1 MRVWDKDGHPV
12 GEPLT
17 GHIGSV
23 LAVAVGRL
31 GDRDVIVS
39 AGIDEA
45 VRVWDQDGMA
55 IAESFPFIAP
65 TRAVTIVGA
74 DLIVATGIAL
84 ARVTA

>member
-1 MRVWDKDGHPV
+1 VWDQDGHLV

-17 GHIGSV
+17 GHTGSV
-23 LAVAVGRL
+23 LAVAVGRF

-45 VRVWDQDGMA
+45 VRVWDQDCMA
-55 IAESFPFIAP
+55 IAEPFPFIAAAK
-65 TRAVTIVGA
+65 AVTIVGA